1 MPRLSTV
8 LWWLFIGFIAWMIV
22 VNPSGAA
29 VIAHGIGHFLSKAAH
44 GISTFL
50 TTTFH

>member
-8 LWWLFIGFIAWMIV
+8 LWWLFIGFIVWMIV

-29 VIAHGIGHFLSKAAH
+29 VIAHGIGHLFTRAAN
-44 GISTFL
+44 GVSAFL
-50 TTTFH
+50 TSLTR